1 MEELSRFSWPKPFTP
16 KLVDIRRLRKEKGHV
31 LCHHAVFSSRM
42 EFQKVLFPEPKFI
55 TILRNPI
62 ERFESQFFY
71 DNFDQYFNS
80 TKKDNLLMSFLNTK
94 IATGWNISVKP
105 EHEQIVPLFT
115 NGMLLDLTGEMIGES
130 FTKKGIDSLVLK
142 VERNFDFVMLME
154 YFDEGL
160 VYLRKLFGWKLLDLV
175 YMKRKVR
182 KKRHEELLTEEVK
195 SKITSINQADVILY
209 NHFLSIFEKKLTEYG
224 NEFQRHLE
232 IFRSLNKDISKQC
245 KRKESFISKDE
256 LQEKLEELNLSEMED
271 KIVGEFETIPPCF
284 CSQLHRKEVSYVRY
298 FKDKFR
304 PYHFARGQRKDW
316 PLGPC

>member
-16 KLVDIRRLRKEKGHV
+16 RSVDIRRLRKEKGHV
-31 LCHHAVFSSRM
+31 LCHHTVFSSKI
-42 EFQKVLFPEPKFI
+42 EFQKVLYPEPKFF
-55 TILRNPI
+55 TILRDPI
-62 ERFESQFFY
+62 DRFESQFFY

-80 TKKDNLLMSFLNTK
+80 TKQENPLVSFLSTR
-94 IATGWNISVKP
+94 IITGWNISVKP

-115 NGMLLDLTGEMIGES
+115 NGMLLDLTGAVLDENS
-130 FTKKGIDSLVLK
+130 TKEHIQSLVMQ

-160 VYLRKLFGWKLLDLV
+160 VYIRKLFGWKLLDLV
-175 YMKRKVR
+175 YVKRKVR
-182 KKRHEELLTEEVK
+182 KERHEELLTEEVK

-209 NHFLSIFEKKLTEYG
+209 NHFLSIFEKRLTEYG
-224 NEFQRHLE
+224 DGFNRHLE
-232 IFRSLNKDISKQC
+232 IFRLLNDEISKQC
-245 KRKESFISKDE
+245 KRKESFVSKDGLE
-256 LQEKLEELNLSEMED
+256 EKLEELNLSEIEE
-271 KIVGEFETIPPCF
+271 KIIGDLETIPPCF

-304 PYHFARGQRKDW
+304 PYHFARGRRKDW